1 VDFDYGVMPAII
13 LAVGILIIWLCVRR
27 IVSLSTKTY
36 ARGWKVAQ
44 RILLSVTVLVTA
56 AVAGS
61 SLYNAI
67 ALHHFW
73 TLHPHPGVI
82 VDAGG
87 YKMHIDCT
95 GSGSPAI
102 ILETGLGNDSLIWG
116 GVQPELSKT
125 TRVCSYDRAGF
136 GWSDARPDPRDAG
149 HIAEELNH
157 LLVRAGIT
165 GPIVLMAHSIGGLY
179 VRDYA
184 THYPNVV
191 GLVFVDSS
199 TPFQDRKVGTWR
211 RQGPPLWVFRLAFIV
226 GVPRLMGRCSSGAKG
241 ADAEIKRLQAE
252 ATCRTHASAVS
263 GEGNSIEQSSQ
274 QTVHSGPYGALP
286 ILIISH
292 DPSNLLPNQTRT
304 RPDSDWEAA
313 WNQMQEDFKLLSTR
327 SRRIIARGSRHAIM
341 LDRPD
346 LIEKEV
352 PLFIEQIR
360 GTAPQ
365 PTNYGST
372 VTE

>member
-1 VDFDYGVMPAII
+1 MDFDYGVMPAII
-13 LAVGILIIWLCVRR
+13 LVVGILIIWLCVRR

-36 ARGWKVAQ
+36 ARGWKAAQ
-44 RILLSVTVLVTA
+44 RILLSMVVLVTA

-67 ALHHFW
+67 VLHHFW
-73 TLHPHPGVI
+73 ALHPHPGVI
-82 VDAGG
+82 VEAGG
-87 YKMHIDCT
+87 YKMHIDCR
-95 GSGSPAI
+95 GSGSPTI
-102 ILETGLGNDSLIWG
+102 ILETGLGSDSLIWG

-125 TRVCSYDRAGF
+125 TRICSYDRGGF
-136 GWSDARPDPRDAG
+136 GWSDTRPDPRDAD
-149 HIAEELNH
+149 HIADDLDH
-157 LLVRAGIT
+157 LLVQAGIT
-165 GPIVLMAHSIGGLY
+165 GPIVLMGHSIGGLY
-179 VRDYA
+179 LRDY
-184 THYPNVV
+184 TMRYPNVV

-199 TPFQDRKVGTWR
+199 TPFQDRKLGTWR
-211 RQGPPLWVFRLAFIV
+211 RRGPPFWAIRLAFIV
-226 GVPRLMGRCSSGAKG
+226 GVPRLMGMCSSGAKG

-252 ATCRTHASAVS
+252 ATCRTHVSAVS
-263 GEGNSIEQSSQ
+263 AEGNSIEQSSQ

-292 DPSNLLPNQTRT
+292 DPSNLRPKQTRT
-304 RPDSDWEAA
+304 KLDSDREAA
-313 WNQMQEDFKLLSTR
+313 WNQMQEDLKLLSTR
-327 SRRIIARGSRHAIM
+327 SRRIIARGSRHDIM

-372 VTE
+372 ITE

>member
-36 ARGWKVAQ
+36 AKGWKVAQ
-44 RILLSVTVLVTA
+44 CILLSVVVLVTA

-67 ALHHFW
+67 VLHHFW
-73 TLHPHPGVI
+73 ALHPHPGVI

-95 GSGSPAI
+95 GSGSPTI

-116 GVQPELSKT
+116 GVQPELS
-125 TRVCSYDRAGF
+125 
-136 GWSDARPDPRDAG
+136 
-149 HIAEELNH
+149 
-157 LLVRAGIT
+157 T
-165 GPIVLMAHSIGGLY
+165 GPIVLMGHSIGGLY
-179 VRDYA
+179 LRDY
-184 THYPNVV
+184 TTRYPNVV

-199 TPFQDRKVGTWR
+199 TPFQDRKLGTWR
-211 RQGPPLWVFRLAFIV
+211 RRGPPFWAIRLAFIV
-226 GVPRLMGRCSSGAKG
+226 GVPRLMGMCSSGAKG
-241 ADAEIKRLQAE
+241 ADAEIKRLQGE
-252 ATCRTHASAVS
+252 ATCRTHVSAVS
-263 GEGNSIEQSSQ
+263 AEGNSIEQSSQ

-292 DPSNLLPNQTRT
+292 DPSNLGPKQTRT
-304 RPDSDWEAA
+304 KLDSDREAA
-313 WNQMQEDFKLLSTR
+313 WNQMQEDLKLLSTR
-327 SRRIIARGSRHAIM
+327 SRRIIARGSSHTIM

-352 PLFIEQIR
+352 PLFVEQIR

-372 VTE
+372 ITE